1 MDRSGWLS
9 ELLDSLVVFERSVL
23 GFRINPTNR
32 KLHKIKRQQ
41 LRLFIPS
48 QLGKGVHNIIRS
60 GAIASTQTEYA
71 GYQITPKP
79 RAQPG
84 TMWCQAILLPDAFL
98 YRRGCP
104 RETLRER

>member
-48 QLGKGVHNIIRS
+48 QLGKGVHNTVGR
-60 GAIASTQTEYA
+60 Y
-71 GYQITPKP
+71 
-79 RAQPG
+79 
-84 TMWCQAILLPDAFL
+84 CQHPNRMRWLPDYPKA
-98 YRRGCP
+98 
-104 RETLRER
+104 